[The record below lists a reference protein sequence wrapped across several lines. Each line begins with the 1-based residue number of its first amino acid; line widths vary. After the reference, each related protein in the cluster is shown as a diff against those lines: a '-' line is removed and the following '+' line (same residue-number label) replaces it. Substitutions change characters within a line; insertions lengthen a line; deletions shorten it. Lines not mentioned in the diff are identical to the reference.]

1 MANQCWKR
9 GYSLQVCSQL
19 FCFYRV
25 LYLFSFVIVFH
36 RDIYWVTA
44 CVLGKLCLSCVVVP
58 GSEEV
63 ALVMLL
69 LASEPLRWYCI
80 LLTSQHYYR
89 QQRLLFTTCNVMLY
103 QLMMSLVSCRVV
115 ILLTEMKKQAERTRK
130 KRCSQI
136 AKIQQ
141 THIKLQCHKIN
152 PSEIQTNT
160 RKKMKWQFQSYIDK
174 IRWHTT
180 NYVNFSTIKKTAM
193 LEKDST
199 KLRSNVITQW
209 AVTNHMLFRL

>member
-1 MANQCWKR
+1 
-9 GYSLQVCSQL
+9 
-19 FCFYRV
+19 
-25 LYLFSFVIVFH
+25 
-36 RDIYWVTA
+36 
-44 CVLGKLCLSCVVVP
+44 
-58 GSEEV
+58 
-63 ALVMLL
+63 MLL

-80 LLTSQHYYR
+80 LLTSQRYYR

-141 THIKLQCHKIN
+141 THIKLQCHKITN

-193 LEKDST
+193 LEKDTVSNWDRMWSLNGQWLITCSSVCST
-199 KLRSNVITQW
+199 PHGHSLSSLGLRLYLPVSMANLCDD
-209 AVTNHMLFRL
+209 NLLSHS